1 MKRQN
6 TRTVVFVFLVCLS
19 IFSYAYVNLAD
30 RQPSPVSSE
39 DATEKV
45 DELTKESEVKTAVN
59 LPDVRMLRTVI
70 EAGKRILP
78 TSR

>member
-30 RQPSPVSSE
+30 RQVSSVVSE
-39 DATEKV
+39 DTTEEV
-45 DELTKESEVKTAVN
+45 DEFAEESEVKTAVN

-78 TSR
+78 TS